1 MLYGERLISE
11 KVLMIDDELNEQ
23 SASGRASRALAQEL
37 RGRDVVVV
45 EATSADDGRAV
56 VLSDPS
62 LQGVLLDWTLSDDDA
77 AHDKA
82 KALLAL
88 IRSRNAHLP
97 IFLMSERNDATSIT
111 AAVMREADEMIWM
124 LEDTTFFI
132 AGRVVAALRR
142 YQDALVPTLTK
153 ALIAFA
159 QVYEYSWHT
168 PGHTGGTAFLKSPI
182 GRVFY
187 DYFGENLLRS
197 DLSVSVGELGS
208 LLDHSG
214 PIGESEKYC
223 ARVFGADRSYTVTNG
238 TSTSNR
244 VIMMSSV
251 TRGDYALCDR
261 NAHKS
266 IEQSL
271 TLTGVIPTYLLP
283 SRNHLGII
291 GPIYPERLT
300 SEAIKA
306 AIEANPLAQNK
317 AQKAFHT
324 IITNS
329 TYDGLTY
336 RVPRVIDLLD
346 TSVDRIHFDEAWFG
360 HARFNP
366 IYQDRFAMYGD
377 PIDYPRDRPTIF
389 MSTSTHKLLAA
400 LSQASL
406 INIRDGRRPVEH
418 RRFNEAFMMHA
429 STSPQYAIIV
439 SNEISAAMMD
449 GKGGLTLT
457 TEAIAE
463 AVAFRKALRRAR
475 RDYQKEGD
483 WFFSTWN
490 ADEVTDPATGKK
502 IAFEDAPDELLISNP
517 DCWVLHPDAAWH
529 GFKGLEDGYCM
540 LDPIKVSVVTPGVA
554 DDGSLEKTGIPA
566 MLVTAYLDRR
576 GIVAEKTTD
585 FTILFLFSLGVTKGK
600 YGTLINAL
608 LKFKDDYD
616 ANTPLHD
623 VMPAIVAVAP
633 KRYLGMG
640 LRDLANEMFAQMK
653 ETNQLQLQET
663 AFSALPMP
671 MFTPADTYSQLIY
684 NEVEQVPVDKMANR
698 IVATG
703 VVPYPPGIPML
714 MPGENVGGD
723 DSPYLGYLRTL
734 QAWDRRFPCF
744 GHETHGVEIEDGTYM
759 VCCLKSHSPSPLYPP
774 TAG

>member
-1 MLYGERLISE
+1 MTYAERLVHQS
-11 KVLMIDDELNEQ
+11 VLMIDDELNEQ

-37 RGRDVVVV
+37 RDRGVAVV
-45 EATSADDGRAV
+45 EAISEDDGRAV

-62 LQGVLLDWTLSDDDA
+62 LQAVLVDWSFSEDPT
-77 AHDKA
+77 HEQA

-97 IFLMSERNDATSIT
+97 VFLMAERDDAASLT
-111 AAVMREADEMIWM
+111 ADVMRVVDEIIWM

-132 AGRVVAALRR
+132 AGRVMAALRR
-142 YQDALVPTLTK
+142 YREAIVPALTK

-244 VIMMSSV
+244 VILMSSV

-266 IEQSL
+266 TEQAL
-271 TLTGVIPTYLLP
+271 TMTGVIPTYLLP
-283 SRNHLGII
+283 SRNHLGIM
-291 GPIYPERLT
+291 GPIHPECLAP
-300 SEAIKA
+300 EAITA
-306 AIEANPLAQNK
+306 AIRANPLAQNK
-317 AQKAFHT
+317 SQKAVHA

-346 TSVDRIHFDEAWFG
+346 HSVDRIHFDEAWFG

-366 IYQDRFAMYGD
+366 IYRDRFAMYGD
-377 PIDYPRDRPTIF
+377 PKDYPRDKPTIF

-400 LSQASL
+400 LSQAAL
-406 INIRDGRRPVEH
+406 INVRDGRKPVEH
-418 RRFNEAFMMHA
+418 LRFNEAYMMHA

-449 GKGGLTLT
+449 GVGGLTLT
-457 TEAIAE
+457 TESIAE
-463 AVAFRKALRRAR
+463 AVAFRKSLRRIW
-475 RDYQKEGD
+475 RDHQKVGD

-490 ADEVTDPATGKK
+490 ADEVTDPATGRPV
-502 IAFEDAPDELLISNP
+502 AFEDAPDDLLINHA
-517 DCWVLHPDAAWH
+517 DCWVLHPDEPWH
-529 GFKGLEDGYCM
+529 GFQAMEDGYCM
-540 LDPIKVSVVTPGVA
+540 LDPTKVSVVTPGVA
-554 DDGSLEKTGIPA
+554 PDGSLEAMGIPA
-566 MLVTAYLDRR
+566 ALVTAYLGRR
-576 GIVAEKTTD
+576 GIVPEKTSD

-616 ANTPLHD
+616 ANAPLPD
-623 VMPAIVAVAP
+623 VLPDTVAAAP
-633 KRYLGMG
+633 ERYAGMG
-640 LRDLANEMFAQMK
+640 LRDLGEEMFAQMK
-653 ETNQLQLQET
+653 ESRQLQWQEA
-663 AFSALPMP
+663 AFSTLPVP
-671 MFTPADTYSQLIY
+671 LLTPADTYSKLVY
-684 NEVEQVPVDKMANR
+684 NEIEQVPVDSMANR

-714 MPGENVGGD
+714 MPGENVGD
-723 DSPYLGYLRTL
+723 ADSPYLGYLRAL
-734 QAWDRRFPCF
+734 QAWDRRFPGF
-744 GHETHGVEIEDGTYM
+744 AHETHGVENTDGTYR
-759 VCCLKSHSPSPLYPP
+759 VCCLKNATPSAPKS
-774 TAG
+774 G